1 MTSEAL
7 LVYCTCP
14 DDETA
19 NTLAELLVSK
29 QLAACVNI
37 INGIQSVY
45 AWQGQVETS
54 DEALLLIK
62 TTTNAY
68 EELQTLLQDNHPY
81 ELPEIVAVSIS
92 SGLPEYLE
100 WINESVR

>member
-14 DDETA
+14 DDATA

-45 AWQGQVETS
+45 AWQGKVDFS

-62 TTTNAY
+62 TTTSAY
-68 EELQTLLQDNHPY
+68 EALQNVLREQHPY
-81 ELPEIVAVSIS
+81 ELPEIVAVSVTA
-92 SGLPEYLE
+92 GLPAYLE